1 MKTIAQLFLAI
12 FALPTLVSLNF
23 GQSGSLDPTYG
34 NNGYTLN
41 SVNFFTGTNWAT
53 ASVMQPDDKLV
64 VAVDGVNYPSGTG
77 KDNYVLRYQSD
88 GTLDP
93 SFGTGGIVRI
103 AFTAPADE
111 EMAAAIAL
119 QPDGKIVI
127 ASTLANTGIGLAR
140 LNGDG
145 TLDASFGTGGKLI
158 FKWANKEVAVVYD
171 ALVQSDGRI
180 VVCGSS
186 GTKFA
191 FARFTAAG
199 QFDTT
204 FNGTGKFTLQASSGN
219 SVAEIT
225 GLAQQSD
232 GKLIGVGERP
242 RSNRDPFGHSVLRLN
257 TNGTLDSS
265 FGSNGQVYSNF
276 DDQGLGGMVRDRA
289 RSVKVDPAGKIVVA
303 GTALP
308 RTSDAR
314 WAFIRLLPNGQK
326 DPSFGGDGKVLV
338 GFPGYHRLSGPL
350 LIENGKIIGS
360 GGLSQPGQ
368 LPDIAVFRLLSD
380 GSLDPS
386 FGSGGVATTDIDGR
400 ADQSSSLTRQSDGK
414 YVVAGFAGSYNYIFT
429 GRYLP

>member
-1 MKTIAQLFLAI
+1 MKTISQLFLVI
-12 FALPTLVSLNF
+12 FALPALVSLNY
-23 GQSGSLDPTYG
+23 GQSGSLDPTYSIS
-34 NNGYTLN
+34 GYTLY

-64 VAVDGVNYPSGTG
+64 VAVDGANYPPGTG
-77 KDNYVLRYQSD
+77 EDNYVLRYQSD
-88 GTLDP
+88 GTVDP
-93 SFGTGGIVRI
+93 SFGSGGIVRI
-103 AFTAPADE
+103 AFTTPADE
-111 EMAAAIAL
+111 EMAAAVTL
-119 QPDGKIVI
+119 QSDGKIVI
-127 ASTLANTGIGLAR
+127 ASTLPTGIGLAR
-140 LNGDG
+140 LNVDG
-145 TLDASFGTGGKLI
+145 TLDASFGTGGKVI

-171 ALVQSDGRI
+171 ALVQSDGKI

-204 FNGTGKFTLQASSGN
+204 FNGTGKFTLQASTGSA
-219 SVAEIT
+219 VAYIA

-265 FGSNGQVYSNF
+265 FGTNGQVYSNF

-289 RSVKVDPAGKIVVA
+289 RSVKVDPAGNIVVA

-338 GFPGYHRLSGPL
+338 GFPGYHRLHGSL
-350 LIENGKIIGS
+350 LLENGKIVAS

-400 ADQSSSLTRQSDGK
+400 SDQSSSLTRQSDGK
-414 YVVAGFAGSYNYIFT
+414 YVVAGFAGNYNYIFT